1 MRAHERRL
9 GERVGEAMG
18 ARGIFEQRP
27 VEHGALVVVARPFD
41 IGERDAPEHAALDR
55 LDHVRMPQRRDVALA
70 LQLRLD
76 GVDAARDVDREHQLQ
91 IDGEVLGS
99 GGQAMS
105 AAIRAA
111 SSAVRGSEI
120 GKAHGDIR
128 DEAAWD
134 IASPRWARM
143 RSLLH

>member
-1 MRAHERRL
+1 
-9 GERVGEAMG
+9 
-18 ARGIFEQRP
+18 
-27 VEHGALVVVARPFD
+27 
-41 IGERDAPEHAALDR
+41 
-55 LDHVRMPQRRDVALA
+55 MPQRRDVALA

-99 GGQAMS
+99 CGQPWRGAEGS
-105 AAIRAA
+105 DQCR
-111 SSAVRGSEI
+111 RGSEI

-134 IASPRWARM
+134 IAIPHCGRM
-143 RSLLH
+143 RSLCIDTSSRAARV